1 APGSECSSLFTR
13 TGRTMTSSGSS
24 QPGRRPNWSASS
36 TTRGG
41 IDETPI
47 RLFEGPPEP
56 LRQSSQAIGDD
67 PPRLGSSGVLQGAR
81 GGARDPI
88 PNPDQPVSARL
99 RCERPQA
106 GAEMEAG
113 SERAQP
119 NQRLKLA
126 GADRSNGNGVFVPW
140 RARDFRPLLLR
151 RRASRPQ
158 LKRGPLG

>member
-1 APGSECSSLFTR
+1 
-13 TGRTMTSSGSS
+13 MTSSGSS

-126 GADRSNGNGVFVPW
+126 GADRSNGNGGW
-140 RARDFRPLLLR
+140 GGGGGAPLCADLR
-151 RRASRPQ
+151 RGERGAGCGINGRLPGTGRAAA
-158 LKRGPLG
+158 